1 MYIVHA
7 MKRRNISW
15 SDEVER
21 TARALAVERGMPLS
35 QLLSQLVEAENED
48 ARVLPSGDVRELSP
62 GMKKLLG
69 KKKGG

>member
-1 MYIVHA
+1 

-35 QLLSQLVEAENED
+35 QLLAQLVESENND
-48 ARVLPSGDVRELSP
+48 ARIAPSGDMRELSH
-62 GMKKLLG
+62 GMKKLLA
-69 KKKGG
+69 KRRSA